1 MTDRVLPDLP
11 PADLA
16 GTGIAGPDPLALYL
30 ATLAPSSQR
39 TVIRS
44 LKAIARLLGVPYQAV
59 PWRALRYPHVVA
71 IRAQLL
77 DRDLAPATINV
88 ALAALRGIAREAW
101 KLQLLSAEEL
111 ARITSVKGARG
122 TRLPAGRSV
131 SRGELAAL
139 LAACAADQTPA
150 GIRDGALIA
159 VLYAGG
165 LRRAELAGLT
175 IGDWTAETAELRIRH
190 GKGKKQRRIYL
201 VVGAAQALADW
212 IGVRGTW
219 PGPLFVAINK
229 GGRLGRQQLTA
240 QAVYNVL
247 QKRAQ
252 AAGITELSPH
262 DLRRT
267 FVGDLLDAG
276 ADIATVQQL
285 AGHANVQTTA
295 RYDRRGEAA
304 KRKAIDLLHVPYTQR
319 HR

>member
-1 MTDRVLPDLP
+1 MTDLLLD
-11 PADLA
+11 PATAELA
-16 GTGIAGPDPLALYL
+16 PSGDGGPDPLVLYL

-44 LKAIARLLGVPYQAV
+44 LKAIAQLLGVPYLAV
-59 PWRALRYPHVVA
+59 PWGALRYPHVVA

-111 ARITSVKGARG
+111 ARITSVKSARG
-122 TRLPAGRSV
+122 TRLPAGRSI
-131 SRGELAAL
+131 SRGELGAL
-139 LAACAADQTPA
+139 LAACTADPTPA
-150 GIRDGALIA
+150 GTRDGAVIA

-175 IGDWTAETAELRIRH
+175 IGDWTRDTAELRIRQ
-190 GKGKKQRRIYL
+190 GKGNKQRQVYL
-201 VVGAAQALADW
+201 VAGAARALEDW
-212 IGVRGTW
+212 LQVRGVW

-229 GGRLGRQQLTA
+229 GGNLGTRHLTA

-247 QKRAQ
+247 HKRAR
-252 AAGITELSPH
+252 AAGITDLSPH

-304 KRKAIDLLHVPYTQR
+304 KRKAIDLLHVPYQERTR
-319 HR
+319 